1 MGDAAGAAHGGV
13 LRDDEPRDEGR
24 AKPRLVDAMAI
35 LSEYRDEFVLAK
47 PPRIVQRVLF
57 TCLAPLGK
65 KALAPL

>member
-1 MGDAAGAAHGGV
+1 
-13 LRDDEPRDEGR
+13 
-24 AKPRLVDAMAI
+24 MAI